1 MLKLSIIV
9 PVYNVEKYL
18 PKCIDSLICGDGGY
32 EIILVNDGSTDGS
45 PAILADYA
53 ARYPALIR
61 IITTPNGGLGHARN
75 TGIDAAIGDYLLF
88 VDSDDYLSPDALL
101 GSVLAALD
109 GSFDICIFDIL
120 SVNES
125 GKVLKKMPGTAR
137 PDGSVFSLNE
147 YPELLFEL
155 PAAWEQRYRRE
166 LFAATGI
173 RYPDR
178 AWFEDLRTTTK
189 LYTAA
194 KRVKY
199 VSRSWYNYL
208 QRAGSI
214 TNAKKSDRNIEI
226 IDAMDDVVEY
236 FKVIGSYDEYRE
248 QLEFLALKHILLA
261 SSLRVVTAGLC
272 NDELL
277 DKLLDSFT
285 TDYPDYAHNKYM
297 STLSRRGAADIPP
310 THHKAPPPAAHPV
323 HDKQRRPRKI
333 RVTQKNHLIHR
344 SGDFF
349 LLRAIANRHPFGQSA
364 QSSTAGID
372 CGGRVSV
379 NFLEFCQ
386 KDGEYFLKT

>member
-9 PVYNVEKYL
+9 PVYKVEKYL
-18 PKCIDSLICGDGGY
+18 TKCIDSLICGDGGY

-45 PAILADYA
+45 PDILADYA

-75 TGIDAAIGDYLLF
+75 TGIDAAMGDYLLF
-88 VDSDDYLSPDALL
+88 VDSDDYLSPDAL
-101 GSVLAALD
+101 GSILAALD

-155 PAAWEQRYRRE
+155 PAAWNKIYRRE

-194 KRVKY
+194 KRMKY

-236 FKVIGSYDEYRE
+236 FKVIGSYDAYRE

-261 SSLRVVTAGLC
+261 SSLRVVTADC

-285 TDYPDYAHNKYM
+285 AAYPDYAHNKYM
-297 STLSRRGAADIPP
+297 STLSRRERLIYRLLI
-310 THHKAPPPAAHPV
+310 TK
-323 HDKQRRPRKI
+323 RRR
-333 RVTQKNHLIHR
+333 
-344 SGDFF
+344 
-349 LLRAIANRHPFGQSA
+349 LLRALFMINNAVRGKYA
-364 QSSTAGID
+364 
-372 CGGRVSV
+372 
-379 NFLEFCQ
+379 
-386 KDGEYFLKT
+386 

>member
-18 PKCIDSLICGDGGY
+18 PKCIDSLICGSDGY

-53 ARYPALIR
+53 ARYPSLIR
-61 IITTPNGGLGHARN
+61 VFSTPNGGIGHARN
-75 TGIDAAIGDYLLF
+75 TGIDDANGEYLLF
-88 VDSDDYLSPDALL
+88 IDSDDYLSPGALN
-101 GSVLAALD
+101 SILAVLD

-125 GKVLKKMPGTAR
+125 GNVLKKLPGTAR
-137 PDGSVFSLNE
+137 PDGSVFSLDE

-155 PAAWEQRYRRE
+155 PAAWNKLYRRE

-194 KRVKY
+194 KRIKY
-199 VSRSWYNYL
+199 VSWSWYNYL

-261 SSLRVVTAGLC
+261 SSLRVVTADC

-297 STLSRRGAADIPP
+297 STLSRRERLIYHLLI
-310 THHKAPPPAAHPV
+310 TK
-323 HDKQRRPRKI
+323 RRR
-333 RVTQKNHLIHR
+333 
-344 SGDFF
+344 
-349 LLRAIANRHPFGQSA
+349 LLRTLFIIN
-364 QSSTAGID
+364 
-372 CGGRVSV
+372 
-379 NFLEFCQ
+379 NFVRG
-386 KDGEYFLKT
+386 KYA

>member
-18 PKCIDSLICGDGGY
+18 PKCIDSLICGSDGY
-32 EIILVNDGSTDGS
+32 EIILVNDGSTDSS

-53 ARYPALIR
+53 ARYPSLIR
-61 IITTPNGGLGHARN
+61 VFSTPNGGIGHARN
-75 TGIDAAIGDYLLF
+75 TGIDDANGEYLLF
-88 VDSDDYLSPDALL
+88 IDSDDYLSPGALN
-101 GSVLAALD
+101 SILAALD

-125 GKVLKKMPGTAR
+125 GNVLKKMPGTAR
-137 PDGSVFSLNE
+137 PDGSVFSLDE

-155 PAAWEQRYRRE
+155 PAAWNKIYRRE
-166 LFAATGI
+166 LFSATGI

-194 KRVKY
+194 KRIKY

-208 QRAGSI
+208 QRAGSV

-236 FKVIGSYDEYRE
+236 FKSIGSYDAYRE

-261 SSLRVVTAGLC
+261 SSLRVVTADC
-272 NDELL
+272 NNELL
-277 DKLLDSFT
+277 DKLLDSLT
-285 TDYPDYAHNKYM
+285 TDYPDYANNRYM
-297 STLSRRGAADIPP
+297 PTLSHRERLIYRLLITKRR
-310 THHKAPPPAAHPV
+310 
-323 HDKQRRPRKI
+323 R
-333 RVTQKNHLIHR
+333 
-344 SGDFF
+344 
-349 LLRAIANRHPFGQSA
+349 LLRTLFIIN
-364 QSSTAGID
+364 
-372 CGGRVSV
+372 
-379 NFLEFCQ
+379 NFVRG
-386 KDGEYFLKT
+386 KYA

>member
-1 MLKLSIIV
+1 M
-9 PVYNVEKYL
+9 
-18 PKCIDSLICGDGGY
+18 
-32 EIILVNDGSTDGS
+32 
-45 PAILADYA
+45 
-53 ARYPALIR
+53 
-61 IITTPNGGLGHARN
+61 
-75 TGIDAAIGDYLLF
+75 GDYLLF
-88 VDSDDYLSPDALL
+88 VDSDDYLSPDAL
-101 GSVLAALD
+101 GSILAALD

-155 PAAWEQRYRRE
+155 PAAWNKIYRRE

-194 KRVKY
+194 KRIKY

-261 SSLRVVTAGLC
+261 SSLRVVTADC

-297 STLSRRGAADIPP
+297 PTLSRRERLIYHLLI
-310 THHKAPPPAAHPV
+310 TK
-323 HDKQRRPRKI
+323 RRR
-333 RVTQKNHLIHR
+333 
-344 SGDFF
+344 
-349 LLRAIANRHPFGQSA
+349 LLRALFMINNAVRGKYA
-364 QSSTAGID
+364 
-372 CGGRVSV
+372 
-379 NFLEFCQ
+379 
-386 KDGEYFLKT
+386 

>member
-1 MLKLSIIV
+1 MPKLSIII

-45 PAILADYA
+45 PDILADYA

-75 TGIDAAIGDYLLF
+75 TGIDAAMGDYLLF
-88 VDSDDYLSPDALL
+88 VDSDDYLSPDAF
-101 GSVLAALD
+101 GSILAALD

-155 PAAWEQRYRRE
+155 PAAWNKIYRRE
-166 LFAATGI
+166 LFTATGI

-194 KRVKY
+194 KRIKY

-261 SSLRVVTAGLC
+261 SSLRVVTADC

-277 DKLLDSFT
+277 DRLLDSFT
-285 TDYPDYAHNKYM
+285 AAYPDYANNKYM
-297 STLSRRGAADIPP
+297 PTLSRRERLIYRLLI
-310 THHKAPPPAAHPV
+310 TK
-323 HDKQRRPRKI
+323 RRR
-333 RVTQKNHLIHR
+333 
-344 SGDFF
+344 
-349 LLRAIANRHPFGQSA
+349 LLRALFMINNAVRGKYA
-364 QSSTAGID
+364 
-372 CGGRVSV
+372 
-379 NFLEFCQ
+379 
-386 KDGEYFLKT
+386 